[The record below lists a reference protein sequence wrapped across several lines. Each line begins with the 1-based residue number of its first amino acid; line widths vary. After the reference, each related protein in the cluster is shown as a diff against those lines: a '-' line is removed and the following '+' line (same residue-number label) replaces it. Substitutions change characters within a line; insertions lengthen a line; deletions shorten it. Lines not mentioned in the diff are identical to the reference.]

1 MNRKVIFIIIGAIA
15 FALVVGLV
23 WFWFFRGGAPAPATG
38 GSFGTG
44 ADKAQTSTTGANNQN
59 NIPSNVSGSG
69 QGGNTSS
76 QTISV
81 SGGGSGPGPTIQP
94 NPGVAVVPG
103 VEWLGGSGGSGGG
116 ATTNFVPKTI
126 NQLNDGSV
134 GGSPGIVGSFGSTD
148 TGGNSGNGLGL
159 AGLLGTGAGCAL
171 YASFQGLGE
180 AKAGAEGAA
189 SAAGGFVLV
198 YDWRAASKQSSNQF
212 KDIGDCLARTI
223 GKAVIQ
229 QMTNSIVNWINSGFN
244 GKPSFVTN
252 FDRFFTNVG
261 DQAAG
266 EFIRGTGLAFLC
278 SPFKLQ
284 IRVAIA
290 QSYARR
296 NNAASCTLTGVI
308 KNING
313 FMNGN
318 FSQGGWG
325 GLIQFTTVPTNNPYG
340 AYAYAQVGLAT
351 AQQNAI
357 NNAKNNMTPTGFLNL
372 QEAYDCQ
379 ATAPQSGAV
388 GSNNQTVING
398 GIVGQKFGSSCP
410 SNCKCR
416 VTTPGSIIEDSL
428 KTTLQQPFLANQLA
442 QSFDQI
448 VSALLNQLVTKTL
461 YSGLSSLSGTSGYAA
476 NYLTPEQ
483 QQAQAGAQT
492 LLTDM
497 QGRLQVAQQY
507 GSVMQGSIQDIQ
519 NTQQQLQGL
528 ANCWTSKDKNSQAS
542 TTEMA
547 IYSYNAIIDGYNG
560 NITRANAAIAALQ
573 DFQTRIINIASAAD
587 VTTVR
592 ADYDRA
598 LASGALVAP
607 ADVTNAQ
614 QDRVTLQASL
624 QTRNQTTATE
634 LDQCNASQ

>member
-1 MNRKVIFIIIGAIA
+1 MNRRIIFIIIAAAA

-23 WFWFFRGGAPAPATG
+23 WFWFFRGGGPAPATG
-38 GSFGTG
+38 GSFGSG
-44 ADKAQTSTTGANNQN
+44 ADKTQTSTTGTANNQN
-59 NIPSNVSGSG
+59 NVPSSVVGSG
-69 QGGNTSS
+69 QGGNASS
-76 QTISV
+76 QTISI
-81 SGGGSGPGPTIQP
+81 SGTGGSGGTGPTIQP

-103 VEWLGGSGGSGGG
+103 VEWLGGSGGGTGGG

-126 NQLNDGSV
+126 NQLNDGSA
-134 GGSPGIVGSFGSTD
+134 GGSPGIIGSFGGDS
-148 TGGNSGNGLGL
+148 GGGGSGLGL
-159 AGLLGTGAGCAL
+159 AGLLGAGAGCAL
-171 YASFQGLGE
+171 LPVFESIGLGE
-180 AKAGAEGAA
+180 AATKGAGAL
-189 SAAGGFVLV
+189 AGGFVLTYDFNV
-198 YDWRAASKQSSNQF
+198 YSKQAA
-212 KDIGDCLARTI
+212 KGGLGEGLADCLARTI
-223 GKAVIQ
+223 GKAVIA

-252 FDRFFTNVG
+252 FERFFTNVG

-266 EFIRGTGLAFLC
+266 EFIRGSALSFLC

-296 NNAASCTLTGVI
+296 NNAASCTLTGAI
-308 KNING
+308 KNINS

-351 AQQNAI
+351 AQNNAI
-357 NNAKNNMTPTGFLNL
+357 AQANRNITPGGFISLQKCDGNADPLSGKATNCKVVTP
-372 QEAYDCQ
+372 
-379 ATAPQSGAV
+379 GAV
-388 GSNNQTVING
+388 
-398 GIVGQKFGSSCP
+398 
-410 SNCKCR
+410 
-416 VTTPGSIIEDSL
+416 IEDSL
-428 KTTLQQPFLANQLA
+428 KETLKQPFLANQLA

-461 YSGLSSLSGTSGYAA
+461 YSGLSNLSGTSGYAA

-528 ANCWTSKDKNSQAS
+528 ANCWTSKEKTSQAS

-547 IYSYNAIIDGYNG
+547 LHSYDAVIDGYN
-560 NITRANAAIAALQ
+560 NSITRANAAIAALQ
-573 DFQTRIINIASAAD
+573 DFQTQIINVSSAQD
-587 VTTVR
+587 VEAVR
-592 ADYDRA
+592 AAYNRA
-598 LASGALVAP
+598 LVGGVLVSP
-607 ADVTNAQ
+607 TDVTNAQ
-614 QDRVTLQASL
+614 QDRATLQASL
-624 QTRNQTTATE
+624 QTRNQTTQNE
-634 LDQCNASQ
+634 LDQCYATQ

>member
-1 MNRKVIFIIIGAIA
+1 MNKRIILIIIGAV
-15 FALVVGLV
+15 ALAVLVGLV

-44 ADKAQTSTTGANNQN
+44 ATKETSTTGTTSNQN
-59 NIPSNVSGSG
+59 NIASGVLQNG
-69 QGGNTSS
+69 QGGSASS

-134 GGSPGIVGSFGSTD
+134 GGSPGLIGSFGGDDS
-148 TGGNSGNGLGL
+148 GGGNGLGL
-159 AGLLGTGAGCAL
+159 AGLLGAGAGCAL
-171 YASFQGLGE
+171 LPVFEGIGLGE
-180 AKAGAEGAA
+180 AATKGAGAL
-189 SAAGGFVLV
+189 AGGFVLTYDFNV
-198 YDWRAASKQSSNQF
+198 YSKQAAKGGF
-212 KDIGDCLARTI
+212 GEGLADCLARTI
-223 GKAVIQ
+223 GKAVIA

-252 FDRFFTNVG
+252 FERFFTNVG

-266 EFIRGTGLAFLC
+266 EFIRGSALSFLC

-296 NNAASCTLTGVI
+296 NNAASCTLTGAI
-308 KNING
+308 KNINS

-340 AYAYAQVGLAT
+340 AYAYAQVGLAG

-357 NNAKNNMTPTGFLNL
+357 NSANRNITPGGFISLQKCTNDPYTGVK
-372 QEAYDCQ
+372 DCKVV
-379 ATAPQSGAV
+379 TPGAV
-388 GSNNQTVING
+388 
-398 GIVGQKFGSSCP
+398 
-410 SNCKCR
+410 
-416 VTTPGSIIEDSL
+416 IEDSL

-461 YSGLSSLSGTSGYAA
+461 YSGLSNLSGTSGYAA

-483 QQAQAGAQT
+483 QRAQAGAQT

-519 NTQQQLQGL
+519 NAQQQLQTL
-528 ANCWTSKDKNSQAS
+528 VDCWISKEKTSQAS

-547 IYSYNAIIDGYNG
+547 IYSYNAIIDGYNN
-560 NITRANAAIAALQ
+560 NITRANAAIALLQ
-573 DFQTRIINIASAAD
+573 EFQTRIINITSPAD
-587 VTTVR
+587 VAVVR

-598 LASGALVAP
+598 IVSGALISSV
-607 ADVTNAQ
+607 DVTNAQ

-624 QTRNQTTATE
+624 QTRNQTTQTE

>member
-1 MNRKVIFIIIGAIA
+1 MNRRIIFIIIGAAA

-38 GSFGTG
+38 GSFGSG
-44 ADKAQTSTTGANNQN
+44 ADKTQTSTTGTANNQN
-59 NIPSNVSGSG
+59 NVPSSVVGSG

-76 QTISV
+76 QNISV
-81 SGGGSGPGPTIQP
+81 SGGSSGPGPSIQS
-94 NPGVAVVPG
+94 NPGVVVVPG
-103 VEWLGGSGGSGGG
+103 VEWLGGSGGGTGGG

-126 NQLNDGSV
+126 NQLNDGSA
-134 GGSPGIVGSFGSTD
+134 GGSPGIIGSFGGDS
-148 TGGNSGNGLGL
+148 GGGGSGLGL
-159 AGLLGTGAGCAL
+159 AGLLGAGAGCAL
-171 YASFQGLGE
+171 LPVFESIGLGE
-180 AKAGAEGAA
+180 AATKGAGAL
-189 SAAGGFVLV
+189 AGGFVLTYDFNV
-198 YDWRAASKQSSNQF
+198 YSKQAA
-212 KDIGDCLARTI
+212 KGGLGEGLADCLARTI
-223 GKAVIQ
+223 GKAVIA

-252 FDRFFTNVG
+252 FERFFTNVG

-266 EFIRGTGLAFLC
+266 EFIRGSALSFLC

-296 NNAASCTLTGVI
+296 NNAASCTLTGAI
-308 KNING
+308 KNINS

-351 AQQNAI
+351 AQNNAI
-357 NNAKNNMTPTGFLNL
+357 AQANRNITPGGFISLQKCDGNADPLSGKATNCKVVTP
-372 QEAYDCQ
+372 
-379 ATAPQSGAV
+379 GAV
-388 GSNNQTVING
+388 
-398 GIVGQKFGSSCP
+398 
-410 SNCKCR
+410 
-416 VTTPGSIIEDSL
+416 IEDSL
-428 KTTLQQPFLANQLA
+428 KETLKQPFLANQLA

-461 YSGLSSLSGTSGYAA
+461 YSGLSNLSGTSGYAA

-528 ANCWTSKDKNSQAS
+528 ANCWTSKEKTSQAS

-547 IYSYNAIIDGYNG
+547 LHSYDAVIDGYN
-560 NITRANAAIAALQ
+560 NSITRANAAIAALQ
-573 DFQTRIINIASAAD
+573 DFQTQIINVSSAQD
-587 VTTVR
+587 VEAVR
-592 ADYDRA
+592 AAYNRA
-598 LASGALVAP
+598 LVGGVLVSP
-607 ADVTNAQ
+607 TDVTNAQ
-614 QDRVTLQASL
+614 QDRATLQASL
-624 QTRNQTTATE
+624 QTRNQTTQNE
-634 LDQCNASQ
+634 LDQCYATQ

>member
-1 MNRKVIFIIIGAIA
+1 MNRRIIFIIIAAAA

-38 GSFGTG
+38 GSFGSG
-44 ADKAQTSTTGANNQN
+44 ADKSQTSTTGTANNQN
-59 NIPSNVSGSG
+59 NVPSSVVGSG
-69 QGGNTSS
+69 QGGNASS
-76 QTISV
+76 QTISI
-81 SGGGSGPGPTIQP
+81 SGTGGSGGTGPTIQP

-103 VEWLGGSGGSGGG
+103 VEWLGGSGGGTGGG

-126 NQLNDGSV
+126 NQLNDGSA
-134 GGSPGIVGSFGSTD
+134 GGSPGIIGSFGGDS
-148 TGGNSGNGLGL
+148 GGGGSGLGL
-159 AGLLGTGAGCAL
+159 AGLLGAGAGCAL
-171 YASFQGLGE
+171 LPVFESIGLGE
-180 AKAGAEGAA
+180 AATKGAGAL
-189 SAAGGFVLV
+189 AGGFVLTYDFNV
-198 YDWRAASKQSSNQF
+198 YSKQAA
-212 KDIGDCLARTI
+212 KGGLGEGLADCLARTI

-252 FDRFFTNVG
+252 FERFFTNVG

-266 EFIRGTGLAFLC
+266 EFIRGSALSFLC

-296 NNAASCTLTGVI
+296 NNAASCTLTGAI
-308 KNING
+308 KNINS

-351 AQQNAI
+351 AQNNAI
-357 NNAKNNMTPTGFLNL
+357 AQANRNITPGGFISLQKCDGNADPLSGKATNCKVVTP
-372 QEAYDCQ
+372 
-379 ATAPQSGAV
+379 GAV
-388 GSNNQTVING
+388 
-398 GIVGQKFGSSCP
+398 
-410 SNCKCR
+410 
-416 VTTPGSIIEDSL
+416 IEDSL
-428 KTTLQQPFLANQLA
+428 KETLKQPFLANQLA

-461 YSGLSSLSGTSGYAA
+461 YSGLSNLSGTSGYAA

-528 ANCWTSKDKNSQAS
+528 ANCWTSKEKTSQAS

-547 IYSYNAIIDGYNG
+547 LHSYDAVIDGYN
-560 NITRANAAIAALQ
+560 NSITRANAAIAALQ
-573 DFQTRIINIASAAD
+573 DFQTQIINVSSAQD
-587 VTTVR
+587 VEAVR
-592 ADYDRA
+592 AAYNRA
-598 LASGALVAP
+598 LVGGVLVSP
-607 ADVTNAQ
+607 TDVTNAQ
-614 QDRVTLQASL
+614 QDRATLQASL
-624 QTRNQTTATE
+624 QTRNQTTQNE
-634 LDQCNASQ
+634 LDQCYATQ